1 MPLDAMT
8 VSALCREL
16 QPQLEG
22 ARIDKVQQPERDL
35 VLLSLR
41 SLGKNRRLLIA
52 AGAGNARM
60 HFTAENIEN
69 PAEPPMFCMLLRKH
83 LVGARI
89 VSVTQPEHERMLAL
103 ELDTHDELGL
113 AARKTLVLEL
123 IGRSSNLI
131 LVGPDGRIIDCL
143 RRMDY
148 AGDAERR
155 LLPGMFYRMP
165 PKQDKRSVFDT
176 DAAERRALIAKAE
189 RSAPMD
195 KWLLSSFSG
204 LSPLICRELAYRC
217 GGDYERLDDC
227 IAALLESLELGE
239 SAPYML
245 TRGNQPVDFSCIA
258 ISQYGSD
265 VQTERCD
272 SFSELLDAF
281 YARRDKIER
290 QRRRSSE
297 LTHYVR
303 TLRDRLARKLA
314 AQREELSRADSRE
327 ELKKRAELVTANIYR
342 MKKGDRELKCEDYY
356 EPDCPELIIALDPL
370 KTPQQNAAAMF
381 KEYNKLKT
389 AQEHLTVLV
398 AQGEAQLEY
407 LNSVLTELQ
416 CAENERDFSDI
427 RMELMSTGYG
437 RKSKGTKKEKLR
449 PQQPLR
455 FETDDGLEV
464 LVGRSNIQNDE
475 LTTKLARRTDYWLHT
490 QKIHGSHVILRCD
503 GLEPPARSLE
513 QAASIAAYY
522 SQGRDAGKIAVD
534 YTMLRFVRKP
544 SGALPGKVIYTD
556 YSTLIVESDEELVK
570 RLNKLNK

>member
-35 VLLSLR
+35 LFLSLR

-113 AARKTLVLEL
+113 AAKKTLVLEL

-148 AGDAERR
+148 GGDAERR

-165 PKQDKRSVFDT
+165 PKQDKLSVFDT

-195 KWLLSSFSG
+195 KWLLSRFSG
-204 LSPLICRELAYRC
+204 LSPLRCRELAYRC

-227 IAALLESLELGE
+227 IAALLESFELGE

-245 TRGNQPVDFSCIA
+245 TRGDQPVDFSCIA

-265 VQTERCD
+265 VQTARCD

-327 ELKKRAELVTANIYR
+327 ELKKRAELVTGNIYR

-570 RLNKLNK
+570 RLNKK